1 MGLFLM
7 ESLRITRLF
16 PVIGALPDKT
26 RVRMIWI
33 TLRDL
38 RRGDDRMR
46 AENAGQ
52 GVMRIADATISMLAT
67 PLS

>member
-26 RVRMIWI
+26 RVRMIW
-33 TLRDL
+33 
-38 RRGDDRMR
+38 
-46 AENAGQ
+46 
-52 GVMRIADATISMLAT
+52 VSFTIMQLARVYRPMHT
-67 PLS
+67 DHRER